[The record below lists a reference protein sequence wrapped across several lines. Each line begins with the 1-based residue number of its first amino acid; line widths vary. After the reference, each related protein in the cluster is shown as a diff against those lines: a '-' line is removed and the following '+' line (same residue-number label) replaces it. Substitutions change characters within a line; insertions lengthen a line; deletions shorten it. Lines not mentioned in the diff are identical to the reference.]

1 MGSEI
6 EWKTG
11 NNINAKNIRYRNN
24 SRYIGYRHIYVY
36 SIFDLKTN
44 GKLGKIMTQMYT
56 YEFEC
61 PACQNKVKM
70 ELHQKLETN
79 IHCICKAEM
88 DMKSFLQSPDIRAE

>member
-1 MGSEI
+1 
-6 EWKTG
+6 
-11 NNINAKNIRYRNN
+11 
-24 SRYIGYRHIYVY
+24 
-36 SIFDLKTN
+36 
-44 GKLGKIMTQMYT
+44 MTQMYT
-56 YEFEC
+56 YEFAC